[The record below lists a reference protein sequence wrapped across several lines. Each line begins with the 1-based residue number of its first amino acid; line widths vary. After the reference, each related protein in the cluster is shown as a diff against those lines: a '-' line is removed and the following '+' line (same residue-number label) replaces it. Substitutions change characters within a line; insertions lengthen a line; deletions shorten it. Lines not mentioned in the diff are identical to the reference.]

1 MQLKLLKTKNKFK
14 VMEEV
19 EVKWN
24 GKVEKWVDGKKII
37 NRTRLFDFGDG
48 YSVTCRDQEIAD
60 KKHQKWLD
68 SEKTKKDPTPEELNN
83 YFGQVQDR
91 IRIKNIETGVGEFDF
106 EDGFSCFARDQK
118 NADRKHN
125 NWLNGGKL

>member
-14 VMEEV
+14 VMEE
-19 EVKWN
+19 
-24 GKVEKWVDGKKII
+24 II

-91 IRIKNIETGVGEFDF
+91 IRIKNIEKGVGEFDF